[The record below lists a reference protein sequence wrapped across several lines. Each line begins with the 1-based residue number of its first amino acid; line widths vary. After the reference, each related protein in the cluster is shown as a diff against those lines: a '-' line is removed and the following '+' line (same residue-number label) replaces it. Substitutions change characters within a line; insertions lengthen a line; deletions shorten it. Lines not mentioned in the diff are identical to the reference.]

1 MNLLEKLSPYM
12 YDKVAVEEISSR
24 HFGMTPRGEAMPQ
37 TIEEWKHLVDLDEV
51 AMRKMVK
58 EIGDLKSKVASLS
71 QKVASQQI
79 KLDRGDL

>member
-1 MNLLEKLSPYM
+1 
-12 YDKVAVEEISSR
+12 
-24 HFGMTPRGEAMPQ
+24 MTPRGEAMPQ

-79 KLDRGDL
+79 KLDRGDV